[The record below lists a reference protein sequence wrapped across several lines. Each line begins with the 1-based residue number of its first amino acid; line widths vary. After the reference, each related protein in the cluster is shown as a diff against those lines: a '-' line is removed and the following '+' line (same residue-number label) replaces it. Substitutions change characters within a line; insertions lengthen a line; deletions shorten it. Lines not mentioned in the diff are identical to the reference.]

1 MSKSAEKVSLE
12 KITSEFLV
20 NFLKD
25 SRAKFKL
32 IKNAKRISQD
42 GETHELEYL
51 VVDEYTNE
59 EIGVRCKDWDR
70 SISITVV
77 NSFIDD
83 IKRIGLSSGILVGE
97 RFSESARMRAEEVG
111 IMNLLTRGRMVT
123 WMVQH
128 GIQYKP

>member
-1 MSKSAEKVSLE
+1 MSKSVENISL
-12 KITSEFLV
+12 KRVTGEFLV

-42 GETHELEYL
+42 GDPHELDYL

-59 EIGVRCKDWDR
+59 EIGVKCKDWDR

-77 NSFIDD
+77 NSFIDE
-83 IKRIGLSSGILVGE
+83 IRRIGLSSGILVGE
-97 RFSESARMRAEEVG
+97 RFSESARMRAEETG
-111 IMNLLTRGRMVT
+111 IMNLLTQGRMIT
-123 WMVQH
+123 WLVQH
-128 GIQYKP
+128 GIQYNS